1 MTRKGATVM
10 SETNQNPAELHVNE
24 EPRNDFS
31 DVMIGFGAA
40 FGFFFLIGVIF
51 TLIKFFM

>member
-1 MTRKGATVM
+1 MTSKGATLM
-10 SETNQNPAELHVNE
+10 SETNQQHAELHVNE